1 MASGSIDLY
10 STKAWE
16 GEIYWEST
24 INIAGNYSDVYVKA
38 TMWKTDGYLTSS
50 NSYTSGNITIDGDN
64 YSLIGYQEFKNE
76 VTIFEDTVRIYHDAD
91 GTKSFTISL
100 SCKGQA
106 STSLSGVTLS
116 GSGTATMDTIPRT
129 STFAATDAAIGSVST
144 ITITREAST
153 LYHRIKVQFGTLTG
167 YVTNSGGFSKSA
179 STITGTSVGFTIPN
193 DFYYEIP
200 DGTKGTCTLTLYTL
214 SNGTVV
220 GDAVTKTIQITTI
233 SSRCNPT
240 LTITMTHDNA
250 DTAALTGS
258 NTAYIRGYSDA
269 KCEVAA
275 TGRYGATIKSVW
287 TDAEYTKNDDG
298 TYTINPVESDKIT
311 FYAKDSRGYTGSTS
325 VSITLVPYI
334 VLTNN
339 SVGGR
344 DNPTDGSAF
353 LQIKGDYFA
362 DNFGAADNTLE
373 ISYSI
378 VYPDGTQS
386 ATQTVTPA
394 ITDNSY
400 SARIDFTGFDY
411 TKVYYA
417 HVTVKDKLME
427 VYKYVTIKQGIPV
440 FDWGKND
447 FQFHVPVYVMGERL
461 DPGIVI
467 FQRDV
472 LNFDNPLELSMDV
485 SNFDYIEVFY
495 SMDNFN
501 FQDSVKVYNPSGRYF
516 TLNSMYPDTSN
527 DILWLV
533 SVGMRATGTSLNR
546 ENGIRV
552 DLSSGGV
559 SSFQE
564 SSYLVVHKVVG
575 YGGVAVSALHTAYS
589 VDLLTSSIVET
600 QPDNTVGSNS

>member
-16 GEIYWEST
+16 GAIYWEST
-24 INIAGNYSDVYVKA
+24 INIVGNYSDVYVKA

-50 NSYTSGNITIDGDN
+50 NSYTSGTIIINGSS

-76 VTIFEDTVRIYHDAD
+76 VTIFEDTVRVYHNAD

-116 GSGTATMDTIPRT
+116 GSDTATMDTIPRT

-167 YVTNSGGFSKSA
+167 YVTNSGGFSSSP
-179 STITGTSVGFTIPN
+179 STITGTNVGFTIPD

-200 DGTKGTCTLTLYTL
+200 NGTKGTCTLTLYTL

-220 GDAVTKTIQITTI
+220 GDAVTREILISTI

-240 LTITMTHDNA
+240 LTIEMTHDNA

-258 NTAYIRGYSDA
+258 NAAYIRGYSDA
-269 KCEVAA
+269 KCSVAA
-275 TGRYGATIKSVW
+275 IGRFGATIKSVW
-287 TDAEYTKNDDG
+287 TDAKYTKNDDG
-298 TYTINPVESDKIT
+298 TYTINPVESDTIT
-311 FYAKDSRGYTGSTS
+311 FYAKDSRGYTGSTE
-325 VSITLVPYI
+325 VNITLVPYI

-344 DNPTDGSAF
+344 PNPTDGSAF

-362 DNFGAADNTLE
+362 DNFGAVDNTLE

-386 ATQTVTPA
+386 ATQTVIPT
-394 ITDNSY
+394 ISDNSY
-400 SARIDFTGFDY
+400 SARIDFTEFDY
-411 TKVYYA
+411 TKVYHA
-417 HVTVKDKLME
+417 NVTVRDKLLE
-427 VYKYVTIKQGIPV
+427 VHKYVTIKQGIPV
-440 FDWGKND
+440 FDWGKYD
-447 FQFHVPVYVMGERL
+447 FQFHVPVYVMGNRL
-461 DPGIVI
+461 DPGIVL
-467 FQRDV
+467 FQRDT

-485 SNFDYIEVFY
+485 SNFDFIEVFY

-501 FQDSVKVYNPSGRYF
+501 FQNSVKVYNPSGRYF
-516 TLNSMYPDTSN
+516 TLNSMYPDVSN
-527 DILWLV
+527 NKLWLV
-533 SVGMRATGTSLNR
+533 SVGMRATGTSLAR
-546 ENGIRV
+546 EAGIRI

-559 SSFQE
+559 SNYVE

-575 YGGVAVSALHTAYS
+575 YGGIVVSAF
-589 VDLLTSSIVET
+589 DMLTKGGKT
-600 QPDNTVGSNS
+600 

>member
-1 MASGSIDLY
+1 MASGTISLD
-10 STKAWE
+10 SSKAWE
-16 GEIYWEST
+16 GQIYWSSE
-24 INIAGNYSDVYVKA
+24 INIAGNYSDVYISA
-38 TMWKTDGYLTSS
+38 TMWKTDGHLTSS
-50 NSYTSGNITIDGDN
+50 NSYTSGTITIDGSS

-76 VTIFEDTVRIYHDAD
+76 VCIYEDTIRVYHNAD

-106 STSLSGVTLS
+106 NTSLSGVTLS
-116 GSGTATMDTIPRT
+116 GSGTAKMDTIPRT

-153 LYHRIKVQFGTLTG
+153 LHHRIKVQFGTLTG
-167 YVTNSGGFSKSA
+167 YVTNSGGFSSSA

-200 DGTKGTCTLTLYTL
+200 NGTKGTCTLTLYTL

-233 SSRCNPT
+233 PSRCNPT

-250 DTAALTGS
+250 DTVALTGS

-269 KCEVAA
+269 KCSVAA
-275 TGRYGATIKSVW
+275 TGRFGATIKSVW
-287 TDAEYTKNDDG
+287 ADVEYIKNDDG
-298 TYTINPVESDKIT
+298 TYTINPVESDTIT

-344 DNPTDGSAF
+344 TNPTDGSAF

-362 DNFGAADNTLE
+362 DSFGAVDNTLK

-378 VYPDGTQS
+378 VYPDGTES
-386 ATQTVTPA
+386 ATKTVTPT
-394 ITDNSY
+394 IEDNSY

-417 HVTVKDKLME
+417 HVTVKDKLLE

-440 FDWGKND
+440 FDWGKSD
-447 FQFHVPVYVMGERL
+447 FQFHVPVNMNNNPISGLGTPVNGSGAARL
-461 DPGIVI
+461 KD
-467 FQRDV
+467 
-472 LNFDNPLELSMDV
+472 L
-485 SNFDYIEVFY
+485 
-495 SMDNFN
+495 
-501 FQDSVKVYNPSGRYF
+501 
-516 TLNSMYPDTSN
+516 YP
-527 DILWLV
+527 
-533 SVGMRATGTSLNR
+533 
-546 ENGIRV
+546 
-552 DLSSGGV
+552 
-559 SSFQE
+559 
-564 SSYLVVHKVVG
+564 
-575 YGGVAVSALHTAYS
+575 
-589 VDLLTSSIVET
+589 
-600 QPDNTVGSNS
+600 VGSLFLSTSPTSPASIFGGTWEQIKDRFLLAAGSTYSAGSTGGSATHKLTVNEMPSHTHSMISPAVNTRMDAGDGNYWPILYDPNAGNNSLMKAAGGSAAHNNMPPYLAVYVWVRTR